1 MFQVDGAACAM
12 AGGRKEPGTF
22 KNAKE
27 VCVAGMQEEG
37 SGGRRE
43 THRGHVTEGLEKPHR
58 AAKELAF
65 LPQAMGTHWRTGSNR
80 KGLGHRR
87 GLTASPALSR
97 SLLMSGCHF
106 PIFFFPSECSER
118 EGERVYV

>member
-1 MFQVDGAACAM
+1 MFQVDGAACAK

-43 THRGHVTEGLEKPHR
+43 TPRPCHRGPRETSQGLLRSWPFSHKQWEPTGGQGATEKGWDTE
-58 AAKELAF
+58 EGSQ
-65 LPQAMGTHWRTGSNR
+65 LPP
-80 KGLGHRR
+80 LLVGH
-87 GLTASPALSR
+87 S
-97 SLLMSGCHF
+97 
-106 PIFFFPSECSER
+106 
-118 EGERVYV
+118 